1 MKMAERAMDAA
12 TTAGETAAID
22 LNQLPRRAEKNIS
35 VRVKRA
41 AERALRQG
49 HPWVFE
55 DSIVKQSHL
64 GNGGDLAVIY
74 DRASNNFLA
83 VGLYDPLSPIRI
95 KVLQTLQPI
104 RINQGF
110 FADKLRAAQAK
121 RQPLIGAETTGFR
134 LVYGESD
141 GFPALIID
149 RYGNTLVLKLY
160 TTAWIPHLKPLI
172 QSLQETVIFDNLV
185 LRLSRALQSDRL
197 NVAKLFGLRDG
208 QLLVGDDPAGQV
220 EFVENGLLFRAD
232 VIKGHKTG
240 FFFDQRDNRSKA
252 RDLAKGRR
260 VLDVFSYTGGFSVY
274 ALAGGARSVTALDS
288 SEPALEALKRN
299 VENNGFD
306 MDQVDVIAADAF
318 EGLRGLIAAKR
329 KFNLVIVDPPA
340 FANSRASMRN
350 AVLAYRRLVE
360 MALRLLTKDG
370 ILVMA
375 SCSSRIKA
383 DKFYQLVMRSA
394 AVAGYELEVLERTSH
409 ALDHPIA
416 FAEAEY
422 LKAIFA
428 QLKS

>member
-1 MKMAERAMDAA
+1 MINLD
-12 TTAGETAAID
+12 
-22 LNQLPRRAEKNIS
+22 QLPQRSEKNIS
-35 VRVKRA
+35 VRVKSA
-41 AERALRQG
+41 AERAVRRG

-74 DRASNNFLA
+74 DRADNNFLA

-121 RQPLIGAETTGFR
+121 RQPLISTETTGFR

-141 GFPALIID
+141 SFPALIID

-172 QSLQETVIFDNLV
+172 QALEETVIFDDLV

-197 NVAKLFGLRDG
+197 NVARLFGLRDG
-208 QLLVGDDPAGQV
+208 QQLIGDNPSGQV
-220 EFVENGLLFRAD
+220 EFVENGLLFQAD

-252 RDLAKGRR
+252 RELAKGRR
-260 VLDVFSYTGGFSVY
+260 VLDVFAYSGGFTVY
-274 ALAGGARSVTALDS
+274 ALAGGARSVTAIDV
-288 SEPALEALKRN
+288 SEPALETLKFN
-299 VENNGFD
+299 VETNGFD
-306 MDQVDVIAADAF
+306 TDQVDVMAADAF
-318 EGLRGLIAAKR
+318 EGMRQLIASKR
-329 KFNLVIVDPPA
+329 KFNMVIVDPPA

-360 MALRLLTKDG
+360 MALRLLTNDG
-370 ILVMA
+370 VLMMA
-375 SCSSRIKA
+375 SCSSRINA
-383 DKFYQLVMRSA
+383 DMFYQLVTRSA
-394 AVAGYELEVLERTSH
+394 SVAGYELEVLEKTSH

-422 LKAIFA
+422 LKAVFA
-428 QLKS
+428 KLTS

>member
-1 MKMAERAMDAA
+1 MINLD
-12 TTAGETAAID
+12 
-22 LNQLPRRAEKNIS
+22 QLPQRSEKNIS
-35 VRVKRA
+35 VRVKSA
-41 AERALRQG
+41 AERAVRRG

-74 DRASNNFLA
+74 DRADNNFLA

-121 RQPLIGAETTGFR
+121 RQPLISAETTGFR

-149 RYGNTLVLKLY
+149 RYGNTLALKLY
-160 TTAWIPHLKPLI
+160 TTAWIPHLKSLI
-172 QSLQETVIFDNLV
+172 QALEETVIFDDLV

-197 NVAKLFGLRDG
+197 NVARLFGLRDG
-208 QLLVGDDPAGQV
+208 QQLIGDNPSGQV
-220 EFVENGLLFRAD
+220 EFVENGLLFQAD

-252 RDLAKGRR
+252 RELAKGRR
-260 VLDVFSYTGGFSVY
+260 VLDVFAYSGGFTVY
-274 ALAGGARSVTALDS
+274 ALAGGARSVTAIDV
-288 SEPALEALKRN
+288 SEPALETLKFN
-299 VENNGFD
+299 VETNGFD
-306 MDQVDVIAADAF
+306 TEQVDVIAADAF
-318 EGLRGLIAAKR
+318 EGMRQLIAAKR
-329 KFNLVIVDPPA
+329 KFNMVIVDPPA

-360 MALRLLTKDG
+360 MALRLLANDG
-370 ILVMA
+370 VLMMA
-375 SCSSRIKA
+375 SCSSRINA
-383 DKFYQLVMRSA
+383 DMFYQLVTRSA
-394 AVAGYELEVLERTSH
+394 SVAGYELEVLEKTTH

-422 LKAIFA
+422 LKAVFA
-428 QLKS
+428 KLTS

>member
-1 MKMAERAMDAA
+1 MMPDRAIDAA
-12 TTAGETAAID
+12 QTGEPAMTD
-22 LNQLPRRAEKNIS
+22 LDQLPQRAEKNIS

-64 GNGGDLAVIY
+64 GNAGDLAVIY
-74 DRASNNFLA
+74 DRADNNFLA

-95 KVLQTLQPI
+95 KVLQTLQPM
-104 RINQGF
+104 RISQGF
-110 FADKLRAAQAK
+110 FADKLRVAQAK
-121 RQPLIGAETTGFR
+121 RQPLISAETTGFR

-160 TTAWIPHLKPLI
+160 TTAWIPHLKALI
-172 QSLQETVIFDNLV
+172 QALQETVIFDDLV

-208 QLLVGDDPAGQV
+208 QRLIGDNPSGQV
-220 EFVENGLLFRAD
+220 EFVENGLLFQAD
-232 VIKGHKTG
+232 VVKGHKTG
-240 FFFDQRDNRSKA
+240 FFFDQRDNRSMA
-252 RDLAKGRR
+252 RDLAEGRR
-260 VLDVFSYTGGFSVY
+260 VLDVFSYSGGFSVY

-288 SEPALEALKRN
+288 SEPALETLKRN
-299 VENNGFD
+299 VENNGFAL
-306 MDQVDVIAADAF
+306 DQVDVMAADAF
-318 EGLRGLIAAKR
+318 EGMRDLIAAKR

-360 MALRLLTKDG
+360 MALRLLAKDG

-375 SCSSRIKA
+375 SCSSRINA
-383 DKFYQLVMRSA
+383 DMFYQLVTRSA
-394 AVAGYELEVLERTSH
+394 AVAGYELEVLEKTSH
-409 ALDHPIA
+409 ALDHPIG

-428 QLKS
+428 KLTS

>member
-1 MKMAERAMDAA
+1 MSSSAGPAEA
-12 TTAGETAAID
+12 TGAFD
-22 LNQLPRRAEKNIS
+22 LDQLPQRAEKNIS
-35 VRVKRA
+35 VRVKAA

-74 DRASNNFLA
+74 DRADNNFLA

-95 KVLQTLQPI
+95 KVLQSLQPM

-121 RQPLIGAETTGFR
+121 RQPLISAETTGFR

-149 RYGNTLVLKLY
+149 RYGDTLALKLY
-160 TTAWIPHLKPLI
+160 TTAWIPHLRALI
-172 QSLQETVIFDNLV
+172 QALQETVIFDDLF
-185 LRLSRALQSDRL
+185 LRLSRTLQSDRL
-197 NVAKLFGLRDG
+197 NVARLFGLRDG
-208 QLLVGDDPAGQV
+208 QHLIGDNPSGQV
-220 EFVENGLLFRAD
+220 EFVENGLLFQAD

-260 VLDVFSYTGGFSVY
+260 VLDVFAYTGGFSVY
-274 ALAGGARSVTALDS
+274 ALAGGARSVTALDV
-288 SEPALEALKRN
+288 SEPALETLKLN

-306 MDQVDVIAADAF
+306 SDQVDVIVSDAF
-318 EGLRGLIAAKR
+318 EGLRQLIAAKR

-350 AVLAYRRLVE
+350 AVLGYRRLVE
-360 MALRLLTKDG
+360 MALRLLAKDG
-370 ILVMA
+370 VLVMA
-375 SCSSRIKA
+375 SCSSRINA
-383 DKFYQLVMRSA
+383 DMFYQLVMRSA
-394 AVAGYELEVLERTSH
+394 AVAGFELDVLDKTSH
-409 ALDHPIA
+409 ALDHPVA

-428 QLKS
+428 RVKT

>member
-1 MKMAERAMDAA
+1 MINLD
-12 TTAGETAAID
+12 
-22 LNQLPRRAEKNIS
+22 QLPQRSEKNIS
-35 VRVKRA
+35 VRVKSA
-41 AERALRQG
+41 AERAVRRG

-74 DRASNNFLA
+74 DRADNNFLA

-121 RQPLIGAETTGFR
+121 RQPLISTETTGFR

-172 QSLQETVIFDNLV
+172 QALEETVIFDDLV

-197 NVAKLFGLRDG
+197 NVARLFGLRDG
-208 QLLVGDDPAGQV
+208 QQLIGDNPSGQV
-220 EFVENGLLFRAD
+220 EFVENGLLFQAD

-252 RDLAKGRR
+252 RELTKGRR
-260 VLDVFSYTGGFSVY
+260 VLDVFAYSGGFTVY
-274 ALAGGARSVTALDS
+274 ALAGGARSVTAIDV
-288 SEPALEALKRN
+288 SEPALETLKFN
-299 VENNGFD
+299 VETNGFD
-306 MDQVDVIAADAF
+306 TDQVDVMAADAF
-318 EGLRGLIAAKR
+318 EGMRQLIASKR
-329 KFNLVIVDPPA
+329 KFNMVIVDPPA

-360 MALRLLTKDG
+360 MALRLLANDG

-375 SCSSRIKA
+375 SCSSRINA
-383 DKFYQLVMRSA
+383 DMFYQLVTRSA
-394 AVAGYELEVLERTSH
+394 SVAGYELEVLEKTSH

-422 LKAIFA
+422 LKAVFA
-428 QLKS
+428 KLTS

>member
-1 MKMAERAMDAA
+1 MINLD
-12 TTAGETAAID
+12 
-22 LNQLPRRAEKNIS
+22 QLPQRAEKNIS
-35 VRVKRA
+35 VRVKSA
-41 AERALRQG
+41 AERAVRQG

-55 DSIVKQSHL
+55 DSIIKQSHL

-74 DRASNNFLA
+74 DRADNNFLA

-95 KVLQTLQPI
+95 KVLQSLQPI

-110 FADKLRAAQAK
+110 FADKLRAAQSK
-121 RQPLIGAETTGFR
+121 RQPLINTETTGFR

-160 TTAWIPHLKPLI
+160 TTAWIPHLKALI
-172 QSLQETVIFDNLV
+172 QALQETVIFDDLV

-197 NVAKLFGLRDG
+197 NVARLYGLGDG
-208 QLLVGDDPAGQV
+208 QQLIGDNPSGEV
-220 EFVENGLLFRAD
+220 EFVENGLLFQAD
-232 VIKGHKTG
+232 VKAGHKTG

-252 RDLAKGRR
+252 RELAKGRR
-260 VLDVFSYTGGFSVY
+260 VLDVFSYTGGFAVY
-274 ALAGGARSVTALDS
+274 ALAGGARSVTALDV
-288 SEPALEALKRN
+288 SEPALETLRLN
-299 VENNGFD
+299 VDNNGFSV
-306 MDQVDVIAADAF
+306 DQVDVIAADAF

-329 KFNLVIVDPPA
+329 KFNMVIVDPPA

-360 MALRLLTKDG
+360 MALRLLAKDG
-370 ILVMA
+370 VLVMA
-375 SCSSRIKA
+375 SCSSRINA
-383 DKFYQLVMRSA
+383 DMFYQLVTRTA
-394 AVAGYELEVLERTSH
+394 AVAGFQLDVLEKTSH

-428 QLKS
+428 RVH